1 MRAAVRVPRMARKR
15 SQSNEP
21 DLFSSLEPVAKIETE
36 PGRSGEGANPT
47 LPSDSITQPA
57 FHNPHK
63 HLAEIAVEGPV
74 RGTFTYAA
82 DAVWAE
88 LVYGARVLVPFG
100 HRTATGFF
108 IAERSD
114 DDLRREN
121 INPAKIKSIIRVLD
135 QEARAPRSGAVVQK
149 ASPEERNAALLT
161 PTLLDLARWMARH
174 YACPLG
180 TTLASMLPAGVK
192 RGAEA
197 VRVRMVSSALSAP
210 ELLSKA
216 EELSKKKPKQAA
228 LLIALAAAD
237 GPIAAADLLNDSGAP
252 DSALKSLEKAGI
264 LSVVLQHLD
273 ADGELESIDAEN
285 ADSGAG
291 ETDLLLNSE
300 QQAALT
306 EIEAALAQPAIRN
319 PQSEIRNF
327 LLQGVTGS
335 GKTEVYLRALKTA
348 LAQNRQAIV
357 LVPEI
362 ALTPQTAQRFERRL
376 GRERVAVLHS
386 HITDGERAEAW
397 RAVRAGKIDVV
408 VGARS
413 ALFAPLPRLGII
425 VIDEEHENA
434 FKQESTPRYHAR
446 DVAMELARLS
456 GAALVLGSAT
466 PSFEAIHAAKTGRMK
481 HLVLSQRVAGR
492 PMPPVEVVD
501 MNREN
506 REVERYSYLSRKL
519 TEAVA
524 QTLQRGEQTILFMN
538 RRGFAT
544 VITCV
549 KCGHTEKCEQC
560 DISLTS
566 HRGGTNSNS
575 APDASPPIRN
585 PQSEIRNEFL
595 TCHYC
600 NFTKPVPEVCAGCG
614 APGVKHWGMGTE
626 RVENE
631 VRKLFPSARVARMDS
646 DTMTKR
652 TAYLEALGNFR
663 ARKTDILVGT
673 QMIAKG
679 LDFPNV
685 TLVGVVMADT
695 ALHMPDF
702 RSRERTFQLL
712 AQVAGRAGR
721 SEKGG
726 KVIIQTHLPGDP
738 AIRAAAH
745 HDFETFAL
753 AELQE
758 RRAYNYPP
766 FTRLA
771 RILVRGKDLAV
782 TRAAAEH
789 AADAIKNSAQK
800 TQHAGISVLGPAEA
814 PLARLEGQFR
824 QHIMIKAPNSDVLA
838 EILSGPAVET
848 ITKLKG
854 ADAVIDVD
862 ALSML

>member
-1 MRAAVRVPRMARKR
+1 MARKR
-15 SQSNEP
+15 THSDEP
-21 DLFSSLEPVAKIETE
+21 DLFSSLEPASQHETDI
-36 PGRSGEGANPT
+36 GAASLPVPLEAAPT
-47 LPSDSITQPA
+47 VFQ
-57 FHNPHK
+57 NPHK
-63 HLAEIAVEGPV
+63 HLAEVAVEGPV

-82 DAVWAE
+82 DNVWND

-108 IAERSD
+108 VAERTD
-114 DDLRREN
+114 ADLLREN
-121 INPAKIKSIIRVLD
+121 INPAKLKSIIRVLD
-135 QEARAPRSGAVVQK
+135 QDARPQRRGAPQITI
-149 ASPEERNAALLT
+149 SPEERNAALLT
-161 PTLLDLARWMARH
+161 PVLLDLARWMARH

-197 VRVRMVSSALSAP
+197 VRVRMVSALLTAP
-210 ELLSKA
+210 ELLAKA

-228 LLIALAAAD
+228 LLLALAAIEE
-237 GPIAAADLLNDSGAP
+237 PIAAADLLQDAGAP
-252 DSALKSLEKAGI
+252 DSALKALEKAG
-264 LSVVLQHLD
+264 VLRVIHQHFD
-273 ADGELESIDAEN
+273 ADGEPEALDDEN

-291 ETDLLLNSE
+291 EVDLVLNGE

-306 EIEAALAQPAIRN
+306 EIESALLQPDKDA
-319 PQSEIRNF
+319 PSIRNF

-348 LAQNRQAIV
+348 LAQNKQAIV

-466 PSFEAIHAAKTGRMK
+466 PSFESIYATKTGRMK
-481 HLVLSQRVAGR
+481 LLMLSQRVAGR
-492 PMPPVEVVD
+492 PMPPVEVID

-519 TEAVA
+519 TDAIA

-566 HRGGTNSNS
+566 HRGGNSSNDFS
-575 APDASPPIRN
+575 RSRDTTKVVTTITS
-585 PQSEIRNEFL
+585 EFL

-600 NFTKPVPEVCAGCG
+600 NFTKPVPDVCSGCG

-631 VRKLFPSARVARMDS
+631 VKKLFPSARVARMDS
-646 DTMTKR
+646 DTMNKR
-652 TAYLEALGNFR
+652 TAYLDALGSFR

-721 SEKGG
+721 GDKGG

-753 AELQE
+753 AELKE

-771 RILVRGKDLAV
+771 RILVRGKDLAI
-782 TRAAAEH
+782 TRAAAEQ

-800 TQHAGISVLGPAEA
+800 TQHAGLSVLGPAEA

-824 QHIMIKAPNSDVLA
+824 QHIMIKAPSSEVLA
-838 EILSGPAVET
+838 EILSGPAADT
-848 ITKLKG
+848 IAKLKG

>member
-1 MRAAVRVPRMARKR
+1 MARKKI
-15 SQSNEP
+15 NAEP
-21 DLFSSLEPVAKIETE
+21 DLFSSIEPESCANTSAEDSGTKVSPPQVVAA
-36 PGRSGEGANPT
+36 PVRSKW
-47 LPSDSITQPA
+47 
-57 FHNPHK
+57 K
-63 HLAEIAVEGPV
+63 HLAEVAVEGPV
-74 RGTFTYAA
+74 RGTFTYVA
-82 DAVWAE
+82 DGVWDQ
-88 LVYGARVLVPFG
+88 LSYGARVLVPFG
-100 HRTATGFF
+100 PRTASGFF
-108 IAERSD
+108 VGERSES
-114 DDLRREN
+114 DLIRDGF
-121 INPAKIKSIIRVLD
+121 NPAKLKSIIRVLD
-135 QEARAPRSGAVVQK
+135 AQ
-149 ASPEERNAALLT
+149 ALPHGRPTDATALIT
-161 PTLLDLARWMARH
+161 PVLLDLARWMARH

-180 TTLASMLPAGVK
+180 STLASMLPAGVK
-192 RGAEA
+192 RGVEA
-197 VRVRMVSSALSAP
+197 VRVRFVTALLTPP
-210 ELLSKA
+210 ELLRKA

-228 LLIALAAAD
+228 LLLALAAHED
-237 GPIAAADLLNDSGAP
+237 PIAAADLLEEAQAP
-252 DSALKSLEKAGI
+252 DSALKALAKDEI
-264 LSVVLQHLD
+264 VRVTLQHVD
-273 ADGELESIDAEN
+273 ADGEIQEIDEEN
-285 ADSGAG
+285 ADAGAG
-291 ETDLLLNSE
+291 DVDLKLNAE
-300 QQAALT
+300 QQAALD
-306 EIEAALAQPAIRN
+306 EIEKALNAPIQN
-319 PQSEIRNF
+319 PKSKIQNF

-348 LAQNRQAIV
+348 LAQGKQGIV

-456 GAALVLGSAT
+456 GAILILGSAT
-466 PSFEAIHAAKTGRMK
+466 PSFESIHAARSGRMK

-492 PMPPVEVVD
+492 PLPPVEIID

-506 REVERYSYLSRKL
+506 REVERYSYLSRAL
-519 TEAVA
+519 MRGID
-524 QTLQRGEQTILFMN
+524 QTLARGEQTILFMN

-544 VITCV
+544 VITCLR
-549 KCGHTEKCEQC
+549 CGHTEKCEQC

-566 HRGGTNSNS
+566 HRG
-575 APDASPPIRN
+575 AS
-585 PQSEIRNEFL
+585 SEIQNPKSKIQNEFL

-600 NFTKPVPEVCAGCG
+600 NFTEPVPEVCSGCG

-631 VRKLFPSARVARMDS
+631 VRKLFPNARVARMDS
-646 DTMTKR
+646 DTMTR
-652 TAYLEALGNFR
+652 RAAYLETLTNFR
-663 ARKTDILVGT
+663 ARKIDILVGT

-726 KVIIQTHLPGDP
+726 RVIIQTHLPTDP
-738 AIRAAAH
+738 AIRAAAD
-745 HDFETFAL
+745 HDFETFAV
-753 AELQE
+753 AELKE
-758 RRAYNYPP
+758 RHAYNYPP
-766 FTRLA
+766 FSRLA
-771 RILVRGKDLAV
+771 RILVRGKDQAA
-782 TRAAAEH
+782 TRSAAEH
-789 AADAIKNSAQK
+789 AAEALRKNSGLTSQNSAPS
-800 TQHAGISVLGPAEA
+800 ILGPAEA
-814 PLARLEGQFR
+814 PLARLEGFYR
-824 QHIMIKAPNSDVLA
+824 QHILIKAPDSGVLA
-838 EILSGPAVET
+838 ELLNGPAADL
-848 ITKLKG
+848 IAKLKG

-862 ALSML
+862 AVAML